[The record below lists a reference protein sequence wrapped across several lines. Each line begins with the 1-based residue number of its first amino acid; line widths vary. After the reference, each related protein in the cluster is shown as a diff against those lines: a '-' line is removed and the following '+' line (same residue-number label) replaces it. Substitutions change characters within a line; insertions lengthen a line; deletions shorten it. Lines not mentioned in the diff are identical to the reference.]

1 MERDPGEAHAS
12 PPRRGAARIALLFIG
27 LSAALYYPT
36 FLSWFSSD
44 DFLHLGRVIRGG
56 IPFTPDGGSGGF
68 LRPVTGASLWLE
80 YQIWGLWPPG
90 FHAVNVLLHTAN
102 ALLVSLLAWRL
113 LPDLRAER
121 GFVAVMSGLLF
132 LALGCHAEPVAW
144 ISGRTDLLGTLFTLL
159 ALVCIER
166 GCDGRRGTTGGT
178 LERPAPGWMAASLV
192 CAILAYFS
200 KESAIVLPLLVVLVA
215 LRLGKLTGGVRGFRP
230 LTHGPWIGVGLHVAL
245 LAAYF
250 IARRIWIGEFVGGYG
265 AHGHLRAAPDLI
277 AQATAGHVWR
287 TFLPPVGGAAAPVP
301 LSGLSA
307 RVWLLLLAAG
317 AAAIIWSARR
327 PGAGRLAL
335 FLCLGY
341 AIALLPVF
349 NIRVSWTTPEGERFL
364 YLASVFAAMGLAC
377 ALAALPGRKLRHTL
391 LALVLFSQ
399 ALPLHLAVRQW
410 RDASLLAR
418 AVVRDIQAQHTGGP
432 LILVNKPDSIRGALV
447 LRTGLPD
454 ALRHFGPQPA
464 PELEARALYAT
475 DLLAAAHPFD
485 FRSAGAT
492 FIIEAGGHTALLAE
506 EDRADDIETLVAAP
520 ERVTFRFRDP
530 VAFRRVFVYDAGRV
544 RAIAIEGA
552 PSPEPE

>member
-1 MERDPGEAHAS
+1 MERDPGDTHAS
-12 PPRRGAARIALLFIG
+12 PPHRGTAGIALLFGG
-27 LSAALYYPT
+27 LSAALYYPAL
-36 FLSWFSSD
+36 LSWFSSD

-56 IPFTPDGGSGGF
+56 IPFTPDGGAGGF

-80 YQIWGLWPPG
+80 YQLWGLWPPG

-159 ALVCIER
+159 ALVCFDR
-166 GCDGRRGTTGGT
+166 GCGGRRGTTGGSPSP
-178 LERPAPGWMAASLV
+178 RCVRWMAASLL

-200 KESAIVLPLLVVLVA
+200 KESAIVLPLLAGLVA
-215 LRLGKLTGGVRGFRP
+215 FRHGEITGGAREFRSM
-230 LTHGPWIGVGLHVAL
+230 TVGPWIGVGLHVAL

-250 IARRIWIGEFVGGYG
+250 IVRRIWIGEFVGGYG

-277 AQATAGHVWR
+277 AQATAGHAWR
-287 TFLPPVGGAAAPVP
+287 TFLPPVGGPAAPIP
-301 LSGLSA
+301 LSGTTA

-317 AAAIIWSARR
+317 AGMLAWSARR

-335 FLCLGY
+335 FVCLGY

-364 YLASVFAAMGLAC
+364 YLASVFGAMGLAC

-399 ALPLHLAVRQW
+399 ALPLHQAVRQW

-418 AVVRDIQAQHTGGP
+418 AVVRDIQSESANGP
-432 LILVNKPDSIRGALV
+432 VILVNKPDSIRGALV

-454 ALRHFGPQPA
+454 ALRHFGPRPA
-464 PELEARALYAT
+464 PEMEARALYAA
-475 DLLAAAHPFD
+475 DLLAASHPFD

-492 FIIEAGGHTALLAE
+492 FIIEAGDGAALLAE
-506 EDRADDIETLVAAP
+506 EDRADDIETLNAAP
-520 ERVTFRFRDP
+520 GRATFRFRDP

-544 RAIAIEGA
+544 RAVAIEGA
-552 PSPEPE
+552 PSPDHE